1 MENVSTIKKAI
12 SKFLIFELHKSN
24 LSNLMKQKIS
34 H

>member
-1 MENVSTIKKAI
+1 MENLSTMKKAI

-24 LSNLMKQKIS
+24 LSNLMKQKTL